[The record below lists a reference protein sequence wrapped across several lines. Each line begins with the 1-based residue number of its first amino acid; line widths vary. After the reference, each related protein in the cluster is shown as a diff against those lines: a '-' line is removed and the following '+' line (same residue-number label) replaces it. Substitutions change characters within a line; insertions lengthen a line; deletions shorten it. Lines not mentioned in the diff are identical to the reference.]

1 MRHGDDEWQLPKH
14 QTGKTDRE
22 KSERTE
28 TNKYREFLSP
38 HTSCR
43 RGSLINDAKGKNMW
57 KKNPNFQQ
65 DHYSV

>member
-14 QTGKTDRE
+14 ETGKTERQR
-22 KSERTE
+22 SERTE

-43 RGSLINDAKGKNMW
+43 RGSLINDDKGKN
-57 KKNPNFQQ
+57 KGEKNPSNFQ